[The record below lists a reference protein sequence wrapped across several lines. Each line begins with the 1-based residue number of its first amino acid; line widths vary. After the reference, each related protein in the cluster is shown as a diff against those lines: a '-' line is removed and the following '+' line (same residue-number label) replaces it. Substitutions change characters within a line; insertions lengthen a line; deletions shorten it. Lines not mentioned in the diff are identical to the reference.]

1 MLTQKDIVNISPK
14 DKKFLV
20 SDSDNL
26 FVLVYPSGKKSFVF
40 DYKDPKTRKLKRIT
54 LGQFPQISIK
64 EARDKKNEIK
74 ILLKTNE
81 SIREKEE
88 CNISFRKIAEQYFL
102 QRNDITKRTLNE
114 SIKRMENHCYPIIGD
129 IPISNLKRSDIL
141 NVLEKIKLQKKSEV
155 GKKIFTTLDSI
166 LTYAVNKEM
175 IENNVML
182 GIKRKDLVYNKKTR
196 HFATI
201 TETSKVKE
209 LIENIIYVQCDTNT
223 KMAILLSLLTA
234 QRSFSIRSAAWEDID
249 LENGLW
255 NIPASKMKMKKAHYI
270 HLSDIA
276 VRLLK
281 EYKQISHH
289 NFLFKSIRTK
299 KKGDAL
305 NEILSDN
312 TVRMVFRRMGYS
324 NEDFTPHGFRSM
336 FSTLA
341 HENIQKHQFSSNII
355 EMCLAHTEK
364 NKVKAS
370 YNFAQNLKERK
381 GLMQWY
387 SDYLCEICPK
397 LKDFILLDFI

>member
-20 SDSDNL
+20 NDSDNL

-88 CNISFRKIAEQYFL
+88 YDISFRKIAEQYFL

-209 LIENIIYVQCDTNT
+209 LIENIIYIQCDTNT

-234 QRSFSIRSAAWEDID
+234 QRSFSIRNAAWEDID

-255 NIPASKMKMKKAHYI
+255 NIPASKMKMKKAHCI

-276 VRLLK
+276 VQLLK

-289 NFLFKSIRTK
+289 DLLFKSIK
-299 KKGDAL
+299 
-305 NEILSDN
+305 
-312 TVRMVFRRMGYS
+312 
-324 NEDFTPHGFRSM
+324 
-336 FSTLA
+336 
-341 HENIQKHQFSSNII
+341 QKR
-355 EMCLAHTEK
+355 
-364 NKVKAS
+364 KA
-370 YNFAQNLKERK
+370 
-381 GLMQWY
+381 M
-387 SDYLCEICPK
+387 D
-397 LKDFILLDFI
+397 

>member
-1 MLTQKDIVNISPK
+1 
-14 DKKFLV
+14 
-20 SDSDNL
+20 L

-88 CNISFRKIAEQYFL
+88 CDISFRKIAEQYFL

-209 LIENIIYVQCDTNT
+209 LIENIIYIQCDTNT
-223 KMAILLSLLTA
+223 KMAILLSLLAA
-234 QRSFSIRSAAWEDID
+234 QRSFSIRNAAWEDID

-255 NIPASKMKMKKAHYI
+255 NIPASKMKMKKAHCI

-276 VRLLK
+276 VQLLK

-289 NFLFKSIRTK
+289 DLLFKSIK
-299 KKGDAL
+299 
-305 NEILSDN
+305 
-312 TVRMVFRRMGYS
+312 
-324 NEDFTPHGFRSM
+324 
-336 FSTLA
+336 
-341 HENIQKHQFSSNII
+341 QKR
-355 EMCLAHTEK
+355 
-364 NKVKAS
+364 KA
-370 YNFAQNLKERK
+370 
-381 GLMQWY
+381 M
-387 SDYLCEICPK
+387 D
-397 LKDFILLDFI
+397 